1 MSRHVVP
8 GIRAK
13 RPEGTWSK
21 AGHAAWTEHVKINV
35 NTRYTAVA
43 HWTVFFHACSL
54 PVDDAVQNHRKH
66 VSELDKPDCRH
77 IIVTDFQNAT

>member
-1 MSRHVVP
+1 
-8 GIRAK
+8 
-13 RPEGTWSK
+13 
-21 AGHAAWTEHVKINV
+21 
-35 NTRYTAVA
+35 
-43 HWTVFFHACSL
+43 VFFHACSL